1 MTNVTAEQHCS
12 GGEPVTDGTEGCWRI
27 DDLAHRAGVTVDTIR
42 YYQREGLLPP
52 AERSGRTKLY
62 AHEHLRR
69 LERIRELQGR
79 RFSLAA
85 IRALLDAER
94 PGLVEGVFG
103 GESASYT
110 FDDLVDK
117 TGIDRTL
124 AGRLREAGFLRDPA
138 AFGRDAYDGADLDV
152 VDAAAELAQIGLR
165 DDVLVEI
172 AGIYARGIEALQR
185 QVLEVFEGKRGP
197 SWEAEEL
204 AAFQAATAE
213 RAGTLFPLVS
223 RLVGYAHYRTLQRL
237 TLDAIEE
244 GRASG

>member
-1 MTNVTAEQHCS
+1 
-12 GGEPVTDGTEGCWRI
+12 VTDAADGCWRI
-27 DDLAHRAGVTVDTIR
+27 DDLAHRAEVTVDTIR

-62 AHEHLRR
+62 GHEHLRR

-94 PGLVEGVFG
+94 PGLVEGIFG
-103 GESASYT
+103 AESASYT
-110 FDDLVDK
+110 FDDLVEK
-117 TGIDRTL
+117 TDIDRTL

-138 AFGRDAYDGADLDV
+138 DFGRDAYDGADLDV
-152 VDAAAELAQIGLR
+152 VDAFAELVLAGFR

-172 AGIYARGIEALQR
+172 AGIYARGVETMQR

-197 SWEAEEL
+197 SWEPDEL
-204 AAFQAATAE
+204 VAFQASTAE
-213 RAGTLFPLVS
+213 RAGSLLPLVS
-223 RLVGYAHYRTLQRL
+223 RLVAYAHSRTLQRL
-237 TLDAIEE
+237 TLTAIEE

>member
-1 MTNVTAEQHCS
+1 MA
-12 GGEPVTDGTEGCWRI
+12 DGTEGCWRI

-62 AHEHLRR
+62 GHEHLRR
-69 LERIRELQGR
+69 LEQIRELQSR

-85 IRALLDAER
+85 IRALLDSER

-110 FDDLVDK
+110 FDDLVEK
-117 TGIDRTL
+117 TDIDRTL

-152 VDAAAELAQIGLR
+152 VDAFAELAQAGLR

-172 AGIYARGIEALQR
+172 ASIYAGGVEAMQR

-197 SWEAEEL
+197 TWEPDEL
-204 AAFQAATAE
+204 EAFQLASAA
-213 RAGTLFPLVS
+213 RAGSLFPLVS
-223 RLVGYAHYRTLQRL
+223 RLVGYTHYRTLQRL

-244 GRASG
+244 GRASGDV

>member
-1 MTNVTAEQHCS
+1 M
-12 GGEPVTDGTEGCWRI
+12 TDGTEGCWRI

-62 AHEHLRR
+62 GHEHLRR
-69 LERIRELQGR
+69 LERIRDLQAR

-103 GESASYT
+103 GESPSYT
-110 FDDLVDK
+110 FDDLVEK
-117 TGIDRTL
+117 TDIDRTL
-124 AGRLREAGFLRDPA
+124 AGRLHEAGFLRDPA
-138 AFGRDAYDGADLDV
+138 DFGRDAYDGADLDV
-152 VDAAAELAQIGLR
+152 VDAFAELSLAGLR

-172 AGIYARGIEALQR
+172 AGIYARGVEAMQR

-197 SWEAEEL
+197 SWEPEEL

-213 RAGTLFPLVS
+213 RAGSLFPIVS
-223 RLVGYAHYRTLQRL
+223 RLVSYTHFRTLQRL
-237 TLDAIEE
+237 TLTAIQE

>member
-1 MTNVTAEQHCS
+1 M
-12 GGEPVTDGTEGCWRI
+12 TDGTEGCWRI
-27 DDLAHRAGVTVDTIR
+27 DDLAHRAEVTVDTIR

-62 AHEHLRR
+62 GHEHLRR
-69 LERIRELQGR
+69 LERIRELQSR

-110 FDDLVDK
+110 FDDLVEK
-117 TGIDRTL
+117 TDIDRTL

-138 AFGRDAYDGADLDV
+138 DFGRDAYDGADLDV
-152 VDAAAELAQIGLR
+152 VDAFAELALAGLR

-172 AGIYARGIEALQR
+172 AGIYARGVEAMQR

-197 SWEAEEL
+197 SWEPEEL
-204 AAFQAATAE
+204 AAFQTTTAE
-213 RAGTLFPLVS
+213 RAGSLFPIVS
-223 RLVGYAHYRTLQRL
+223 RIVSYAHFRTLQRL
-237 TLDAIEE
+237 TLTAIEE
-244 GRASG
+244 GRASS